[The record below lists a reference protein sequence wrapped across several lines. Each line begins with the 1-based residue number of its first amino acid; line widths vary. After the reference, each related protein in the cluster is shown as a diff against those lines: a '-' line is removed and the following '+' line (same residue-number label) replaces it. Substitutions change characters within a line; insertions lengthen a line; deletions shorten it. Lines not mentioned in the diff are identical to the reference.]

1 MVTLPIWIEEI
12 EELCYVS
19 HFILRMSLLF
29 TQETFKKMLIIG
41 IFYGM
46 FSLPELW
53 FYIKITN
60 KTYKN
65 IFYYFSYVCLPI
77 F

>member
-1 MVTLPIWIEEI
+1 
-12 EELCYVS
+12 
-19 HFILRMSLLF
+19 MSLLF

-65 IFYYFSYVCLPI
+65 IFYYFSYVCLPL